1 MLATALGVPAA
12 FALARYAIFGKGFIN
27 ALILAALIT
36 PPIIKAIS
44 IYLFY
49 VPLGLINTVS
59 GLAFAHTVSGLPFV
73 IVNVMASLRSYDPDL
88 DRAAIIHGAAPYRA
102 VLGITIPI
110 IAPGIIVG
118 CIFAFMQS
126 AQELLVAIFVLG
138 TVNKPMAVKLWEGV
152 QVAIDPSIA
161 AASSSLIGL
170 AVLGFLAV
178 ALLQRRSKATPARI

>member
-1 MLATALGVPAA
+1 S
-12 FALARYAIFGKGFIN
+12 F
-27 ALILAALIT
+27 IT
-36 PPIIKAIS
+36 PPITKAIS
-44 IYLFY
+44 IYLSY

-138 TVNKPMAVKLWEGV
+138 TVNKPMAVQLWEGV
-152 QVAIDPSIA
+152 QGAIDPSIA